1 MPSKCTSYHRARQF
15 NDVCAAMEQLER
27 EWNVI
32 TFVSLFDLK
41 GEHHMPKQFQQLQW
55 Y

>member
-1 MPSKCTSYHRARQF
+1 M
-15 NDVCAAMEQLER
+15 MEQLER

-41 GEHHMPKQFQQLQW
+41 GELTSPSSSSSCSGIEHHIT
-55 Y
+55 

>member
-1 MPSKCTSYHRARQF
+1 MMF
-15 NDVCAAMEQLER
+15 CATMEQLER

-32 TFVSLFDLK
+32 TFVGLFDLK
-41 GEHHMPKQFQQLQW
+41 GEHHVPKQSQQLQW